1 MQPGKMNL
9 AASPIAI
16 MLKIR
21 AEIQKKRSIK
31 ANNPTEK
38 NNNKQQSPN
47 FSQKF
52 EQKAAFHEYKQS
64 IENDHE
70 LHLLAKWQHM
80 ARQREIKER

>member
-1 MQPGKMNL
+1 MNL

-38 NNNKQQSPN
+38 NNNKQ
-47 FSQKF
+47 
-52 EQKAAFHEYKQS
+52 
-64 IENDHE
+64 
-70 LHLLAKWQHM
+70 
-80 ARQREIKER
+80 